1 MPWEAEKLLEANEGR
16 TNLYKQGSS
25 AFTQSVGQL
34 HPILK
39 YIFIQLTNLEIWAN
53 THLVDKTW
61 LLLSRSNNVYYWP
74 RECNESNCMEAK
86 SRYRISSRDSI
97 LTIII
102 YEGLTRTSDMIP
114 LTPAI
119 ISFLKKTKLNVIMC
133 FGVGHRT
140 RLQLELSILRD
151 IIILVPSH

>member
-102 YEGLTRTSDMIP
+102 YEDIRHDTVDTS
-114 LTPAI
+114 AI

>member
-1 MPWEAEKLLEANEGR
+1 
-16 TNLYKQGSS
+16 
-25 AFTQSVGQL
+25 
-34 HPILK
+34 
-39 YIFIQLTNLEIWAN
+39 
-53 THLVDKTW
+53 
-61 LLLSRSNNVYYWP
+61 
-74 RECNESNCMEAK
+74 MEAK

-114 LTPAI
+114 LTPTI
-119 ISFLKKTKLNVIMC
+119 ISFLEKTKLNVIMC
-133 FGVGHRT
+133 FGVKHRT